1 MEPSSEASTY
11 LTQLYLINS
20 ISKQKEL
27 FKPVTGNRV
36 NFYICGPTVYDVSHL
51 GHARAYMS
59 FDTVRKVMRDYFGY
73 DLHYCMNITDID
85 DKIIK
90 KANESEGKDFREIS
104 RHYEE
109 DFLEDMRVLNVEMPD
124 SMPRVSEY
132 VEEIVAFIQKIV
144 DKGYAYESNGSVY
157 FNVAKYTIED
167 NEYPKLNAA
176 AKGNIELL
184 KEGEGVL
191 AEENA
196 ETEKKNAQDFALWKK
211 SKENEPSWTSP
222 WGEGRP
228 GWHIECSAM
237 SNEIFKT
244 CPIDIHAGGEDLKFP
259 HHDNEIAQS
268 EAYFGCKEW
277 VKYFLHVGHLH
288 IDKQKM
294 SKSLKNF
301 IKIKEFT
308 KKYTAKQLRFLFL
321 LQKWHKIMNFDPET
335 SMQEAIEKERQ
346 FAEFFQQ
353 AKAIIRNFD
362 IKKNPQKWNSEDFEL
377 NERLRETK
385 EKVHHHLCNSID
397 TQSALM
403 ELSALLVETNKYMKN
418 TSAQIKSPLIVSI
431 SKYTLRILKCLGII
445 TEDEFKYTSAS
456 EEVDVETVIAPY
468 VQVAVDFRDKVKQL
482 AGGDKM
488 LLIKECDYV
497 RDVSLATL
505 GVRLED
511 TGMTTQSVWMK
522 EDAETLLKSIEDKK
536 LAKERAQKEKEEKKA
551 LEEKKKNTPPHE
563 FYPTFESHN
572 YSKFDE
578 KGVPTH
584 DAAGKELSKEIVNG
598 LKKKVIALEK
608 KWLKSQGK
616 GVEGQEEGA
625 KGGKKQKKNKQ
636 KAEDA
641 PKDAEAKTQDAEG
654 KPEDVKEEVKE

>member
-1 MEPSSEASTY
+1 MC
-11 LTQLYLINS
+11 
-20 ISKQKEL
+20 
-27 FKPVTGNRV
+27 R
-36 NFYICGPTVYDVSHL
+36 
-51 GHARAYMS
+51 S

-268 EAYFGCKEW
+268 EAYFGCKE
-277 VKYFLHVGHLH
+277 V
-288 IDKQKM
+288 
-294 SKSLKNF
+294 
-301 IKIKEFT
+301 
-308 KKYTAKQLRFLFL
+308 
-321 LQKWHKIMNFDPET
+321 
-335 SMQEAIEKERQ
+335 
-346 FAEFFQQ
+346 
-353 AKAIIRNFD
+353 
-362 IKKNPQKWNSEDFEL
+362 
-377 NERLRETK
+377 
-385 EKVHHHLCNSID
+385 
-397 TQSALM
+397 
-403 ELSALLVETNKYMKN
+403 
-418 TSAQIKSPLIVSI
+418 
-431 SKYTLRILKCLGII
+431 
-445 TEDEFKYTSAS
+445 
-456 EEVDVETVIAPY
+456 
-468 VQVAVDFRDKVKQL
+468 
-482 AGGDKM
+482 
-488 LLIKECDYV
+488 
-497 RDVSLATL
+497 
-505 GVRLED
+505 
-511 TGMTTQSVWMK
+511 
-522 EDAETLLKSIEDKK
+522 
-536 LAKERAQKEKEEKKA
+536 
-551 LEEKKKNTPPHE
+551 
-563 FYPTFESHN
+563 
-572 YSKFDE
+572 
-578 KGVPTH
+578 
-584 DAAGKELSKEIVNG
+584 
-598 LKKKVIALEK
+598 
-608 KWLKSQGK
+608 
-616 GVEGQEEGA
+616 
-625 KGGKKQKKNKQ
+625 
-636 KAEDA
+636 
-641 PKDAEAKTQDAEG
+641 
-654 KPEDVKEEVKE
+654 